1 MIVAGVIILLII
13 VATFDYEAANN
24 AYNEARTGSSS
35 PSPSPSPT
43 PAAATNKDGAVI
55 QITGTPSKAPYSG
68 SVGSASA
75 GQHSVE
81 GKLSEVPEGKPVK
94 DYPVEI
100 PVETNG
106 NDVVTAV
113 IQRQTDAPGGI
124 IVKIVDSDG
133 KTLKEGTTT
142 ASYGVVT
149 VNHSGRF

>member
-1 MIVAGVIILLII
+1 MIVAGVIVLLII
-13 VATFDYEAANN
+13 VATFDYDAADK

-35 PSPSPSPT
+35 PSPSPSPS
-43 PAAATNKDGAVI
+43 PAAAKTEDGAVI

-75 GQHSVE
+75 GQHSVD
-81 GKLSEVPEGKPVK
+81 GKLSDVPEGKSVK

-124 IVKIVDSDG
+124 VVKIVDSDG
-133 KTLKEGTTT
+133 MTLKEGTTT
-142 ASYGVVT
+142 ASYGVVSISH
-149 VNHSGRF
+149 NGRF